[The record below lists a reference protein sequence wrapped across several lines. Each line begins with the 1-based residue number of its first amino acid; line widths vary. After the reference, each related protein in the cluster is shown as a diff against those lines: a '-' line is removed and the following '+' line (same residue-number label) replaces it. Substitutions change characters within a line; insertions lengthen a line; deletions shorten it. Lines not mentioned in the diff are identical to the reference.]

1 MKTDTRTSHF
11 NALCSQVAV
20 SFARLLRERKLL
32 SETIV
37 KTTAMAIGSH
47 WQARLGANA
56 SSSEGAER
64 RHVVENLSLI
74 FLMSVFTSLV
84 VVAAEEAEEA
94 LALVNADDSAVVDE
108 DDEVPLAQRITA
120 VLRRLLPSL
129 RIMSR
134 WLKSHIEYVGR
145 LAPGA
150 PEVARA
156 VSSFWA
162 SYKRLMFALAQVFP
176 LAQLPELDQ
185 PLEEDRDMRGF
196 LPLRGHRASASS
208 DDELPPSNG
217 EVHPNEEQ
225 LMRLADLLVDV
236 KLLMQTDVGL
246 RALSNLDAQAQAQAQ
261 AAETQS
267 LAETEDDPVSLAMRA
282 SLGADGISVGAASAD
297 DDDEVILWGNR

>member
-1 MKTDTRTSHF
+1 MLNTELTLRTSHF
-11 NALCSQVAV
+11 NALCSQVSV

-47 WQARLGANA
+47 WQARLGANKT
-56 SSSEGAER
+56 SSAGAER
-64 RHVVENLSLI
+64 LHVVENLSLI
-74 FLMSVFTSLV
+74 LLMSIFTSLV
-84 VVAAEEAEEA
+84 VVAAEQAEEA
-94 LALVNADDSAVVDE
+94 LSQINADDSAVVEEDE
-108 DDEVPLAQRITA
+108 EIPLAQRITA

-145 LAPGA
+145 LAPA
-150 PEVARA
+150 SPEVARS

-196 LPLRGHRASASS
+196 SPLRGHRASANF
-208 DDELPPSNG
+208 DETQPPTNG

-236 KLLMQTDVGL
+236 KLLMQTDVGM
-246 RALSNLDAQAQAQAQ
+246 RALSSAMDAQISN

-267 LAETEDDPVSLAMRA
+267 QAETEDDPVNLAMRA
-282 SLGADGISVGAASAD
+282 SLGGDGISVAASAEN
-297 DDDEVILWGNR
+297 DDEVILWGNR

>member
-1 MKTDTRTSHF
+1 M
-11 NALCSQVAV
+11 AVA
-20 SFARLLRERKLL
+20 FARLLRERKLL

-37 KTTAMAIGSH
+37 KTTAMTIGSH
-47 WQARLGANA
+47 WQARLGAN
-56 SSSEGAER
+56 SSSSTEGAER
-64 RHVVENLSLI
+64 RHVVENLSLV

-108 DDEVPLAQRITA
+108 DEEVPLAQRITA

-145 LAPGA
+145 LSPAS

-156 VSSFWA
+156 VSNFWS

-176 LAQLPELDQ
+176 LAHLPELDH

-196 LPLRGHRASASS
+196 LPLRGHRAAPSS
-208 DDELPPSNG
+208 DEEQPPSNA

-225 LMRLADLLVDV
+225 LMRLADLLVDTR
-236 KLLMQTDVGL
+236 LLMQTDGGV
-246 RALSNLDAQAQAQAQ
+246 RALTSLDAQTSQQ
-261 AAETQS
+261 AETMSQ
-267 LAETEDDPVSLAMRA
+267 AETEDDPVSLAMRA

>member
-1 MKTDTRTSHF
+1 MT
-11 NALCSQVAV
+11 
-20 SFARLLRERKLL
+20 
-32 SETIV
+32 
-37 KTTAMAIGSH
+37 IGSH
-47 WQARLGANA
+47 WQARLGAN
-56 SSSEGAER
+56 SSAGDGAER

-108 DDEVPLAQRITA
+108 DEEVPLAQRITA

-145 LAPGA
+145 IAPA
-150 PEVARA
+150 SSEVARS
-156 VSSFWA
+156 VTSFWS

-196 LPLRGHRASASS
+196 APLRGHRAAKSN
-208 DDELPPSNG
+208 DEEIPPSNG

-246 RALSNLDAQAQAQAQ
+246 RALSNLDAQAQAAQ
-261 AAETQS
+261 AVETQS
-267 LAETEDDPVSLAMRA
+267 QAETEDDPVSLAMRA
-282 SLGADGISVGAASAD
+282 SLGADGISVDASAD